1 MVLCHVLA
9 QRSISMEEV
18 LCLRVTN
25 AACPGCQPLKVGM
38 QGLIS
43 ARKQVTAH
51 KELWTPLWLVPQLVK
66 DAGPVGPV
74 RGVGVY
80 PGGDDN
86 LHRACNVVSLLSDA
100 STDRL
105 EAAKLS
111 ADLRELN
118 SIGRIPHQTCCGS
131 EIEADV

>member
-18 LCLRVTN
+18 LCLGVTY
-25 AACPGCQPLKVGM
+25 AARPGCKPLKVGM
-38 QGLIS
+38 QWLIS

-51 KELWTPLWLVPQLVK
+51 KELWTPLWLVPQLVE

-74 RGVGVY
+74 RGLRVY

-86 LHRACNVVSLLSDA
+86 LRRACNVVSLLSDA
-100 STDRL
+100 SAGRL
-105 EAAKLS
+105 KAAKLS

-118 SIGRIPHQTCCGS
+118 SIGRMPHQICCGT
-131 EIEADV
+131 ETEADV

>member
-25 AACPGCQPLKVGM
+25 AACPSCQPLKVGM

-51 KELWTPLWLVPQLVK
+51 KELWTPLWLVPQLVE
-66 DAGPVGPV
+66 DADPVGTV
-74 RGVGVY
+74 RGLRVY

-86 LHRACNVVSLLSDA
+86 L
-100 STDRL
+100 
-105 EAAKLS
+105 
-111 ADLRELN
+111 
-118 SIGRIPHQTCCGS
+118 
-131 EIEADV
+131 